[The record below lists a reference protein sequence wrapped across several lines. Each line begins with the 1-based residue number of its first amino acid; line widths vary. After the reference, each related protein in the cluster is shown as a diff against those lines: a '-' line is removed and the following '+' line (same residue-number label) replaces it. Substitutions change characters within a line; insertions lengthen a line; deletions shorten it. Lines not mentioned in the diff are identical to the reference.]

1 MKLVQINVT
10 NFGSTGKIMRGIK
23 SVAEKNDIEC
33 ITFALKPQ
41 KAPKGKNEDGVC
53 VFSNFYEYALH
64 YYMSKF
70 TGSEL
75 LGSYF
80 GTAKLIKRIKKY
92 NPDVIHLHNIHG
104 RYINIPLL
112 FRYLKK
118 SKKKIVWTLH
128 DCWAF
133 TGHCPHF
140 VYQNC
145 YKWKTGCYNCPRFK
159 EYPETVFDDSKKMY
173 KLKRKWFSGIENL
186 TLVTPS
192 KWLAELTKESFLK
205 NYPVKVINNGIDLN
219 TFKPTESDFKEKYN
233 CEDKFLILGVAFKWG
248 DKKGLDIFTS
258 LSKRL
263 DDRFQIVLVGT
274 DDVVDKQLPDNIISI
289 HRTNNRQ
296 ELAEIYTAA
305 DLFVN
310 PTREENYPTVN
321 MESLACGTPVIT
333 FNTGGSPEIIDK
345 TCGVVVPKDDLEA
358 LYNEIIEIS
367 KENPYSKGNCL
378 KKAEDFNMNDRFEE
392 YIKLYEVIDE

>member
-1 MKLVQINVT
+1 
-10 NFGSTGKIMRGIK
+10 MRGIK
-23 SVAEKNDIEC
+23 NIAEANNVEC
-33 ITFALKPQ
+33 VTFALKPQ
-41 KAPKGKNEDGVC
+41 KPSSVDLGDGIFT
-53 VFSNFYEYALH
+53 FSNFYEYALH
-64 YYMSKF
+64 HYISKY
-70 TGSEL
+70 TGSERF
-75 LGSYF
+75 GSYF
-80 GTAKLIKRIKKY
+80 GTKQLIKKIKEYK
-92 NPDVIHLHNIHG
+92 PDIIHLHNIHG

-112 FRYLKK
+112 FKYIKK
-118 SKKKIVWTLH
+118 SKIKVVWTLH

-159 EYPETVFDDSKKMY
+159 EYPETIFDDSKKMY
-173 KLKRKWFSGIENL
+173 RLKKKWFTGVDNL
-186 TLVTPS
+186 TIVTPS
-192 KWLAELTKESFLK
+192 KWLGDLVKQSFLSE
-205 NYPVKVINNGIDLN
+205 YPVKVINNGIDLSV
-219 TFKPTESDFKEKYN
+219 FKPTESDFREKYN
-233 CEDKFLILGVAFKWG
+233 LENKFILLGVAFGWG
-248 DKKGLDIFTS
+248 VKKGLDVFVE
-258 LSKRL
+258 LSKKL

-274 DDVVDKQLPDNIISI
+274 NDEVDKQLPENIISI
-289 HRTNNRQ
+289 HRTNNQQ

-310 PTREENYPTVN
+310 TTREENYPTVN
-321 MESLACGTPVIT
+321 MESLACSTPIIT
-333 FNTGGSPEIIDK
+333 FDTGGSPEIIDK

>member
-41 KAPKGKNEDGVC
+41 KASKVKREDGVC
-53 VFSNFYEYALH
+53 FFSNFYEYALH

-70 TGSEL
+70 TGSER

-80 GTAKLIKRIKKY
+80 GTARLIKRIKKY

-145 YKWKTGCYNCPRFK
+145 YKWKTGCDNCPRFK

-274 DDVVDKQLPDNIISI
+274 DEKTDLKLPENIISI
-289 HRTNNRQ
+289 HRTNNQ
-296 ELAEIYTAA
+296 KELAEIYTAA
-305 DLFVN
+305 DLFVI
-310 PTREENYPTVN
+310 PTREENFPTVN
-321 MESLACGTPVIT
+321 LESLACGTPVLT
-333 FNTGGSPEIIDK
+333 FNTGGSPECINS
-345 TCGVVVPKDDLEA
+345 TCGAVTRSNDLQSIEEEIIRI
-358 LYNEIIEIS
+358 YNEKPFTEENCIQFS
-367 KENPYSKGNCL
+367 KSFKD
-378 KKAEDFNMNDRFEE
+378 EDKYYE
-392 YIKLYEVIDE
+392 YINLYDTI